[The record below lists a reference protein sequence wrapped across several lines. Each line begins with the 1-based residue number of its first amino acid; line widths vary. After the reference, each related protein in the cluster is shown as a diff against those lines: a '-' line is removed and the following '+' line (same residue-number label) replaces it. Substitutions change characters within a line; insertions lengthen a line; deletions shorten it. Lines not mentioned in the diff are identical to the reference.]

1 MLIRMLVAAAL
12 CGASY
17 DAHAQ
22 NRLGC
27 GGGGEGESQI
37 QCRVGGPVPP
47 PPGHSNNG
55 TIIGISTAIGVIVIA
70 GIWAYLTQQS
80 PPAQN
85 SAPPPQSYPPS
96 GVAPTQ
102 LSIAAHGPGG
112 GGGGGGG
119 GGAGVGAGAGGG
131 GGGGGGGGAGPGG
144 GTPAATR
151 PTALRAGCNPAPP
164 GETRFD
170 TTHVLF
176 DIPATVPATTLDAIA
191 ARHAMTQ
198 QEMTTV
204 RLTGRTLH
212 VWRID
217 NGASVDDVI
226 RDVCTNPAD
235 RQIAGA
241 QPNYLYELAQP
252 TVSGQAQ
259 QEPVNSAQY
268 APDKLKL
275 VDAHRLASGN
285 KVLVAIIDSEV
296 DRAHPDL
303 AGAITASFNA
313 ASAAEPA
320 HTHGTGMAG
329 AIAAHR
335 TMLGTAPRVGLLTVR
350 AFSATANSAEGTT
363 FNILKG
369 LDWAADQGARVVN
382 MSFAGPA
389 DPRLRDALQ
398 KANNRGMV
406 LIAAAGNAGPTSPP
420 LYPAADPGVIGVTA
434 TDSRDAVFSGAN
446 RGNYIAVAAPGV
458 DVFAPAPNG
467 AYQLSTGTSIAA
479 AEVSGVVAL
488 MIERNPALT
497 PAAVRRI
504 LMDTATRLGPKGGRD
519 FGAGLVNAYEAVRA
533 AKPNIGQ

>member
-1 MLIRMLVAAAL
+1 MLVAAAV
-12 CGASY
+12 CGATY

-22 NRLGC
+22 SRWGC
-27 GGGGEGESQI
+27 GRDENQI
-37 QCRVGGPVPP
+37 LCRSGGPIPT
-47 PPGHSNNG
+47 PPGHNNDG
-55 TIIGISTAIGVIVIA
+55 TIIAITSVIGVAIIA
-70 GIWAYLTQQS
+70 GIWALLQ
-80 PPAQN
+80 PPPPPQN
-85 SAPPPQSYPPS
+85 PPPPPQSYPPS

-102 LSIAAHGPGG
+102 LSIAAPA

-119 GGAGVGAGAGGG
+119 GGAAGPGAGAGGG
-131 GGGGGGGGAGPGG
+131 GGGGGA
-144 GTPAATR
+144 PAATR
-151 PTALRAGCNPAPP
+151 PTALRAGCNLPP
-164 GETRFD
+164 RGETRFD
-170 TTHVLF
+170 TTHVLV
-176 DIPATVPATTLDAIA
+176 DIPLTVPEPTSNAIA
-191 ARHAMTQ
+191 ASNAMTP
-198 QEMTTV
+198 EETATSG
-204 RLTGRTLH
+204 LTGRTLRL
-212 VWRID
+212 WRID
-217 NGASVDDVI
+217 NGASVDDAI
-226 RDVCTNPAD
+226 REVCTNPAY
-235 RQIAGA
+235 RQVAGA

-252 TVSGQAQ
+252 TVSGQAP
-259 QEPVNSAQY
+259 QEPVNDAQY
-268 APDKLKL
+268 APGKLKL

-285 KVLVAIIDSEV
+285 RVLVAIIDSEI

-320 HTHGTGMAG
+320 HSHGTGMAG

-382 MSFAGPA
+382 MSFAGPP

-406 LIAAAGNAGPTSPP
+406 LIAAVGNAGPNSPP
-420 LYPAADPGVIGVTA
+420 LYPAADPGVIAVTA

-479 AEVSGVVAL
+479 AEVSGVAAL
-488 MIERNPALT
+488 MIERNPSLT

-504 LMDTATRLGPKGGRD
+504 LMDTATRIGPKGSRD
-519 FGAGLVNAYEAVRA
+519 YGAGLVNAYEAVRA
-533 AKPNIGQ
+533 ARPNLGQ

>member
-1 MLIRMLVAAAL
+1 A
-12 CGASY
+12 
-17 DAHAQ
+17 
-22 NRLGC
+22 
-27 GGGGEGESQI
+27 
-37 QCRVGGPVPP
+37 
-47 PPGHSNNG
+47 
-55 TIIGISTAIGVIVIA
+55 
-70 GIWAYLTQQS
+70 
-80 PPAQN
+80 
-85 SAPPPQSYPPS
+85 
-96 GVAPTQ
+96 
-102 LSIAAHGPGG
+102 
-112 GGGGGGG
+112 
-119 GGAGVGAGAGGG
+119 
-131 GGGGGGGGAGPGG
+131 
-144 GTPAATR
+144 
-151 PTALRAGCNPAPP
+151 
-164 GETRFD
+164 GETRFVPNEV
-170 TTHVLF
+170 VL
-176 DIPATVPATTLDAIA
+176 DIPATVPAQTLNDIA
-191 ARHAMTQ
+191 TRHALTQ
-198 QEMTTV
+198 QEVTTI

-217 NGASVDDVI
+217 NGAPVGDVI

-235 RQIAGA
+235 RQVAGA

-252 TVSGQAQ
+252 SVSGQEQ
-259 QEPVNSAQY
+259 QPVNSAQY

-296 DRAHPDL
+296 DASHPDL
-303 AGAITASFNA
+303 AGAVTASFNA

-320 HTHGTGMAG
+320 HSHGTGMAG

-335 TMLGTAPRVGLLTVR
+335 NMLGTAPRVGLLTVR

-382 MSFAGPA
+382 MSFAGPP

-398 KANNRGMV
+398 KAYSRGMV

-434 TDSRDAVFSGAN
+434 TDSRDGLFSGAN
-446 RGNYIAVAAPGV
+446 RGNYVAVAAPGV

-488 MIERNPALT
+488 MIERNPSLT

-533 AKPNIGQ
+533 ARPNIGQ

>member
-1 MLIRMLVAAAL
+1 MLMAAAL
-12 CGASY
+12 CAASY

-27 GGGGEGESQI
+27 GGGGEGQSQI
-37 QCRVGGPVPP
+37 ECRTGPIIT
-47 PPGHSNNG
+47 PPGHTDNG

-70 GIWAYLTQQS
+70 AIWAYLTQQQS

-85 SAPPPQSYPPS
+85 SPPPPQSYPPN

-102 LSIAAHGPGG
+102 MVAAHGPAG

-119 GGAGVGAGAGGG
+119 GGAGAGAGGG
-131 GGGGGGGGAGPGG
+131 GGGGGGPGG

-151 PTALRAGCNPAPP
+151 PTALRAGCNPAPA
-164 GETRFD
+164 GETRF
-170 TTHVLF
+170 VPNEVVF
-176 DIPATVPATTLDAIA
+176 DIPTTVPTATLDAIA
-191 ARHAMTQ
+191 TRHAMTQ
-198 QEMTTV
+198 QETSTI

-235 RQIAGA
+235 RQVAGA

-350 AFSATANSAEGTT
+350 AFSATASSAEGTT

-398 KANNRGMV
+398 KANSRGMV